1 MPRLDG
7 FVGFFTQVD
16 GGRDYLMRVPGVA
29 RAKLDDERLAA
40 VLNWMLEVYGGDAVA
55 PGFAPYTAAEVGA
68 ARRRAADRERAQRPG
83 RG

>member
-7 FVGFFTQVD
+7 FVGLFTQVD

-55 PGFAPYTAAEVGA
+55 
-68 ARRRAADRERAQRPG
+68 RRLRAVHGG
-83 RG
+83 RGRRGAPASR